1 MATQNSMMLA
11 ERTDELLNRGRSQGF
26 LSTEEVASLLQEGD
40 LSAAEI
46 EEFYAA
52 LEEEE
57 ITLVDGEAGGGQT
70 TVAAVH
76 VTEAPAVQIAHAV
89 ATGDSIR
96 MYLAEIGRVPLLTH
110 ADEIRLAKGI
120 ARGCKRSKDRL
131 VEANLRL
138 VVSIAKKYRNRGVSF
153 LDLIQEGNL
162 GLIRAAEK
170 FDHSK
175 GYKFSTYATWWIRQA
190 VTRAVADHARTVR
203 LPAHVVDALY
213 RLRRAENA
221 LSIELG
227 RDATEEEIVERLGVK
242 PEEARR
248 LREVSQPISS
258 INAKINADEG
268 SELGELLSDERS
280 GDDYARVEV
289 GQWERALVE
298 AVRSLPEREARI
310 IEMRHGLDGRETL
323 TLREVSEE
331 LGISQERARQVEI
344 KALRTIRTG
353 RYASTLRRALSEAV

>member
-1 MATQNSMMLA
+1 MMEAQDVLTQ
-11 ERTDELLNRGRSQGF
+11 
-26 LSTEEVASLLQEGD
+26 
-40 LSAAEI
+40 
-46 EEFYAA
+46 
-52 LEEEE
+52 
-57 ITLVDGEAGGGQT
+57 
-70 TVAAVH
+70 
-76 VTEAPAVQIAHAV
+76 
-89 ATGDSIR
+89 
-96 MYLAEIGRVPLLTH
+96 YLGRVRGGRLLD
-110 ADEIRLAKGI
+110 AGEEKALARR
-120 ARGCKRSKDRL
+120 ARGGDMRARQKLIES
-131 VEANLRL
+131 NLRL
-138 VVSIAKKYRNRGVSF
+138 VISIAKKYRGRGVLF
-153 LDLIQEGNL
+153 EDLIQEGNA
-162 GLIRAAEK
+162 GLIRAVEK
-170 FDHSK
+170 FDPEM
-175 GYKFSTYATWWIRQA
+175 GNRFSTYATWWIRQA

-227 RDATEEEIVERLGVK
+227 RDATEEELVERLGVK

-268 SELGELLSDERS
+268 SEFGELLPDERS

-289 GQWERALVE
+289 GQWELALVE

-310 IEMRHGLDGRETL
+310 IEMRHGLDGSETL

>member
-1 MATQNSMMLA
+1 MMEAQDVLTQ
-11 ERTDELLNRGRSQGF
+11 
-26 LSTEEVASLLQEGD
+26 
-40 LSAAEI
+40 
-46 EEFYAA
+46 
-52 LEEEE
+52 
-57 ITLVDGEAGGGQT
+57 
-70 TVAAVH
+70 
-76 VTEAPAVQIAHAV
+76 
-89 ATGDSIR
+89 
-96 MYLAEIGRVPLLTH
+96 YLGRVRGGRLLD
-110 ADEIRLAKGI
+110 ADEEKALSRR
-120 ARGCKRSKDRL
+120 ARGGDMRARQKLIES
-131 VEANLRL
+131 NLRL
-138 VVSIAKKYRNRGVSF
+138 VISIAKKYRGRGVAF
-153 LDLIQEGNL
+153 EDLIQEGNA
-162 GLIRAAEK
+162 GLIRAVEK
-170 FDHSK
+170 FDPEM
-175 GYKFSTYATWWIRQA
+175 GNRFSTYATWWIRQA

-221 LSIELG
+221 LSAELG
-227 RDATEEEIVERLGVK
+227 RDATEEELVERLGVK

-268 SELGELLSDERS
+268 SEFGELLPDERS

-289 GQWERALVE
+289 GQWELALVE

-310 IEMRHGLDGRETL
+310 IEMRHGLDGNETL

>member
-1 MATQNSMMLA
+1 M
-11 ERTDELLNRGRSQGF
+11 
-26 LSTEEVASLLQEGD
+26 
-40 LSAAEI
+40 
-46 EEFYAA
+46 
-52 LEEEE
+52 
-57 ITLVDGEAGGGQT
+57 
-70 TVAAVH
+70 
-76 VTEAPAVQIAHAV
+76 TEAQDVLTQ
-89 ATGDSIR
+89 
-96 MYLAEIGRVPLLTH
+96 YLGRVRGGRLLDAGEEKT
-110 ADEIRLAKGI
+110 LARR
-120 ARGCKRSKDRL
+120 ARGGDMRSRQKL
-131 VEANLRL
+131 IESNLRL
-138 VVSIAKKYRNRGVSF
+138 VISIAKKYRGRGVPF
-153 LDLIQEGNL
+153 EDLIQEGNA
-162 GLIRAAEK
+162 GLIRAVEK
-170 FDHSK
+170 FDPEM
-175 GYKFSTYATWWIRQA
+175 GNRFSTYATWWIRQA

-227 RDATEEEIVERLGVK
+227 RDATEEELVERLGVK

-258 INAKINADEG
+258 INAKINAEEG
-268 SELGELLSDERS
+268 SEFGELLPDERS

-289 GQWERALVE
+289 GQWELALVE

-310 IEMRHGLDGRETL
+310 IEMRHGLDGSETL

>member
-1 MATQNSMMLA
+1 MKARQKL
-11 ERTDELLNRGRSQGF
+11 
-26 LSTEEVASLLQEGD
+26 
-40 LSAAEI
+40 I
-46 EEFYAA
+46 E
-52 LEEEE
+52 
-57 ITLVDGEAGGGQT
+57 
-70 TVAAVH
+70 
-76 VTEAPAVQIAHAV
+76 
-89 ATGDSIR
+89 S
-96 MYLAEIGRVPLLTH
+96 
-110 ADEIRLAKGI
+110 
-120 ARGCKRSKDRL
+120 
-131 VEANLRL
+131 NLRL
-138 VVSIAKKYRNRGVSF
+138 VISIAKKYRGRGVPF
-153 LDLIQEGNL
+153 EDLIQEGNA
-162 GLIRAAEK
+162 GLIRAVEK
-170 FDHSK
+170 FDPEM
-175 GYKFSTYATWWIRQA
+175 GNRFSTYATWWIRQA
-190 VTRAVADHARTVR
+190 VTRAVADQARAVR

-227 RDATEEEIVERLGVK
+227 RDATEEELVERLGVK

-268 SELGELLSDERS
+268 SEFGELLPDERS

-310 IEMRHGLDGRETL
+310 IEMRHGLDGSETL

>member
-1 MATQNSMMLA
+1 MMEAQDVLTQ
-11 ERTDELLNRGRSQGF
+11 
-26 LSTEEVASLLQEGD
+26 
-40 LSAAEI
+40 
-46 EEFYAA
+46 
-52 LEEEE
+52 
-57 ITLVDGEAGGGQT
+57 
-70 TVAAVH
+70 
-76 VTEAPAVQIAHAV
+76 
-89 ATGDSIR
+89 
-96 MYLAEIGRVPLLTH
+96 YLGRVRGGRLLD
-110 ADEIRLAKGI
+110 AGEEKALARRVRGGDMR
-120 ARGCKRSKDRL
+120 ARQKLIES
-131 VEANLRL
+131 NLRL
-138 VVSIAKKYRNRGVSF
+138 VISIAKKYRGRGVPF
-153 LDLIQEGNL
+153 EDLIQEGNA
-162 GLIRAAEK
+162 GLIRAVEK
-170 FDHSK
+170 FDPEM
-175 GYKFSTYATWWIRQA
+175 GNRFSTYATWWIRQA
-190 VTRAVADHARTVR
+190 VTRAVADQARAVR

-227 RDATEEEIVERLGVK
+227 RDATEEELVERLGVK

-268 SELGELLSDERS
+268 SEFGELLPDERS

-289 GQWERALVE
+289 GQWELALVE

-310 IEMRHGLDGRETL
+310 IEMRHGLDGSETL

>member
-1 MATQNSMMLA
+1 MMEAQDVLTQ
-11 ERTDELLNRGRSQGF
+11 
-26 LSTEEVASLLQEGD
+26 
-40 LSAAEI
+40 
-46 EEFYAA
+46 
-52 LEEEE
+52 
-57 ITLVDGEAGGGQT
+57 
-70 TVAAVH
+70 
-76 VTEAPAVQIAHAV
+76 
-89 ATGDSIR
+89 
-96 MYLAEIGRVPLLTH
+96 YLGRVRGGRLLD
-110 ADEIRLAKGI
+110 ADEEKALARRVRGGDMR
-120 ARGCKRSKDRL
+120 ARQKLIES
-131 VEANLRL
+131 NLRL
-138 VVSIAKKYRNRGVSF
+138 VISIAKKYRGRGVAF
-153 LDLIQEGNL
+153 EDLIQEGNA
-162 GLIRAAEK
+162 GLIRAVEK
-170 FDHSK
+170 FDPEM
-175 GYKFSTYATWWIRQA
+175 GNRFSTYATWWIRQA

-227 RDATEEEIVERLGVK
+227 RDATEEELVERLGVK

-268 SELGELLSDERS
+268 SEFGELLPDERS

-289 GQWERALVE
+289 GQWELALVE

-310 IEMRHGLDGRETL
+310 IEMRHGLDGSETR

>member
-1 MATQNSMMLA
+1 MMEAQDVLTQ
-11 ERTDELLNRGRSQGF
+11 
-26 LSTEEVASLLQEGD
+26 
-40 LSAAEI
+40 
-46 EEFYAA
+46 
-52 LEEEE
+52 
-57 ITLVDGEAGGGQT
+57 
-70 TVAAVH
+70 
-76 VTEAPAVQIAHAV
+76 
-89 ATGDSIR
+89 
-96 MYLAEIGRVPLLTH
+96 YLGRVRGGRLLD
-110 ADEIRLAKGI
+110 AGEEKALARRVRGGDMR
-120 ARGCKRSKDRL
+120 ARQKLIES
-131 VEANLRL
+131 NLRL
-138 VVSIAKKYRNRGVSF
+138 VISIAKKYRGRGVPF
-153 LDLIQEGNL
+153 EDLIQEGNA
-162 GLIRAAEK
+162 GLIRAVEK
-170 FDHSK
+170 FDPEM
-175 GYKFSTYATWWIRQA
+175 GNRFSTYATWWIRQA

-227 RDATEEEIVERLGVK
+227 RDATEEELVERLGVK

-268 SELGELLSDERS
+268 SEFGELLPDERS

-289 GQWERALVE
+289 GQWELALVE

-310 IEMRHGLDGRETL
+310 IEMRHGLDGSETL

>member
-1 MATQNSMMLA
+1 MMEAQDVLTQ
-11 ERTDELLNRGRSQGF
+11 
-26 LSTEEVASLLQEGD
+26 
-40 LSAAEI
+40 
-46 EEFYAA
+46 
-52 LEEEE
+52 
-57 ITLVDGEAGGGQT
+57 
-70 TVAAVH
+70 
-76 VTEAPAVQIAHAV
+76 
-89 ATGDSIR
+89 
-96 MYLAEIGRVPLLTH
+96 YLGRVRGGRLLD
-110 ADEIRLAKGI
+110 AGEEKALARR
-120 ARGCKRSKDRL
+120 ARGGDMRARQKLIES
-131 VEANLRL
+131 NLRL
-138 VVSIAKKYRNRGVSF
+138 VISIAKKYRGRGVPF
-153 LDLIQEGNL
+153 EDLIQEGNA
-162 GLIRAAEK
+162 GLIRAVEK
-170 FDHSK
+170 FDPEM
-175 GYKFSTYATWWIRQA
+175 GNRFSTYATWWIRQA

-213 RLRRAENA
+213 RMRRAENA

-227 RDATEEEIVERLGVK
+227 RDATEEEIVESLGVK

-258 INAKINADEG
+258 INAKINAEEG
-268 SELGELLSDERS
+268 SEFGELLPDERS

-289 GQWERALVE
+289 GQWELALVE

-310 IEMRHGLDGRETL
+310 IEMRHGLDGSETL

>member
-1 MATQNSMMLA
+1 MMEAQDVLTQYLSKVRGGRLLDAGEEKALA
-11 ERTDELLNRGRSQGF
+11 R
-26 LSTEEVASLLQEGD
+26 
-40 LSAAEI
+40 
-46 EEFYAA
+46 
-52 LEEEE
+52 
-57 ITLVDGEAGGGQT
+57 
-70 TVAAVH
+70 H
-76 VTEAPAVQIAHAV
+76 
-89 ATGDSIR
+89 
-96 MYLAEIGRVPLLTH
+96 
-110 ADEIRLAKGI
+110 
-120 ARGCKRSKDRL
+120 ARGGDMRARQKLIES
-131 VEANLRL
+131 NLRL
-138 VVSIAKKYRNRGVSF
+138 VISIAKKYRGRGVPF
-153 LDLIQEGNL
+153 EDLIQEGNA
-162 GLIRAAEK
+162 GLIRAVEK
-170 FDHSK
+170 FDPEM
-175 GYKFSTYATWWIRQA
+175 GNRFSTYATGTIRQA
-190 VTRAVADHARTVR
+190 VTRAVADQARAVR

-227 RDATEEEIVERLGVK
+227 RDATEEELVERLGVK

-268 SELGELLSDERS
+268 SEFGELLPDERS

-310 IEMRHGLDGRETL
+310 IEMRHGLDGSETL

>member
-1 MATQNSMMLA
+1 MMEAQDVLTQYLSKVRGGRLLDAGEEKALA
-11 ERTDELLNRGRSQGF
+11 R
-26 LSTEEVASLLQEGD
+26 
-40 LSAAEI
+40 
-46 EEFYAA
+46 
-52 LEEEE
+52 
-57 ITLVDGEAGGGQT
+57 
-70 TVAAVH
+70 H
-76 VTEAPAVQIAHAV
+76 
-89 ATGDSIR
+89 
-96 MYLAEIGRVPLLTH
+96 
-110 ADEIRLAKGI
+110 
-120 ARGCKRSKDRL
+120 ARGGDMRARQKLIES
-131 VEANLRL
+131 NLRL
-138 VVSIAKKYRNRGVSF
+138 VISIAKKYRGRGVPF
-153 LDLIQEGNL
+153 EDLIQEGNA
-162 GLIRAAEK
+162 GLIRAVEK
-170 FDHSK
+170 FDPEM
-175 GYKFSTYATWWIRQA
+175 GNRFSTYATWWIRQA

-227 RDATEEEIVERLGVK
+227 RDATEEELVERLGVK

-268 SELGELLSDERS
+268 SEFGELLPDERS

-310 IEMRHGLDGRETL
+310 IEMRHGLDGSETL